1 MIGPRGFN
9 VECGAAIAHLPGRR
23 HKAAMTDVT
32 YERAVELLEAELG
45 DELVALS
52 IEDGNCFGFNSVA
65 ASVWRALDRPRSF
78 AEIED
83 VILDAYE
90 VPAEECAAE
99 LKALIGDL
107 IEKKLIRTRVRG
119 ASA

>member
-1 MIGPRGFN
+1 
-9 VECGAAIAHLPGRR
+9 
-23 HKAAMTDVT
+23 MTGLT

-65 ASVWRALDRPRSF
+65 TSVWRALDRPRTF
-78 AEIED
+78 AEIEAT
-83 VILDAYE
+83 ILDAYQ
-90 VPAEECAAE
+90 VSAEECAAE

-107 IEKKLIRTRVRG
+107 IEKKLIRTRDSG
-119 ASA
+119 AVSA